1 MLKVSLPINVKTKE
15 ITICSCVET
24 ELILNS
30 GYVMSLEINIDES
43 SSGLKIT
50 LGLLVTTLVPFP
62 GTHFFEI

>member
-1 MLKVSLPINVKTKE
+1 MILPINVNTIE
-15 ITICSCVET
+15 FTICSYFET